1 MSCFQ
6 SCRRWRRGHSLNVIR
21 KHVFQ
26 DLKPYI
32 CTYEECDLKMFPDKS
47 TWYTHEMQ
55 MHRVQWQCCFCS
67 HEPYLSRTAF
77 ETHTQ
82 NRHQSKYSA
91 EQSTALLEIC
101 QQPLD
106 RIVASA
112 CPFCDTWEERLALAN
127 PHVQDGETLVVTPQ
141 QFRNHVGNH
150 MEQLALF
157 AITKEYKDDEIGE
170 SIVAARSHDSDES
183 SKNSAV
189 NVPVDS
195 EAEQTPELYIA
206 AFEGREDEVRRLV
219 AGNAR
224 PDYPYGTSVWNSVLS
239 AAAAGGQTQLIQLF
253 SEVYA
258 SPLSFK
264 DMLDRTSR
272 VEGSGGWA
280 PLHWAASNGHLQSVD
295 TLLGYG
301 ADPSK
306 RTREGFTASQL
317 ARDHGHDAVFAVLEI
332 ALWRHEEKL
341 KREGFPPNEY
351 EIEPMNMRFDSPQ
364 TSLQGRL
371 GDFNASELAENL
383 LPMGP
388 FGRSLANAEKWE
400 GSYIPLVLVN
410 CFKVIEKSAD
420 KTLYLRS
427 PGNLENTRIL
437 REKMARCESAL
448 LVRPPLL
455 TRPSS

>member
-1 MSCFQ
+1 
-6 SCRRWRRGHSLNVIR
+6 
-21 KHVFQ
+21 
-26 DLKPYI
+26 
-32 CTYEECDLKMFPDKS
+32 
-47 TWYTHEMQ
+47 

-157 AITKEYKDDEIGE
+157 AITKEYKDDEIVE
-170 SIVAARSHDSDES
+170 SVVAARSHDSDES

-280 PLHWAASNGHLQSVD
+280 PLHWAASNGHLRSVD
-295 TLLGYG
+295 ALLGYG
-301 ADPSK
+301 ADPS
-306 RTREGFTASQL
+306 RGTLEGFTASQL
-317 ARDHGHDAVFAVLEI
+317 ARDHGHDAVATVLE
-332 ALWRHEEKL
+332 AAERRHEEKL
-341 KREGFPPNEY
+341 KREESIASLSPNGN
-351 EIEPMNMRFDSPQ
+351 EIETESRVDDPQ
-364 TSLQGRL
+364 TSPQSRP
-371 GDFNASELAENL
+371 GDFVVSELAGNL
-383 LPMGP
+383 PPMGP
-388 FGRSLANAEKWE
+388 FGRALANAEKWE
-400 GSYIPLVLVN
+400 NSYIPLVLVH
-410 CFKVIEKSAD
+410 CFKAIEKFVYIDIS
-420 KTLYLRS
+420 KNRIHYLI
-427 PGNLENTRIL
+427 PPNNLANTRIL
-437 REKMARCESAL
+437 RDKMARCKSAL
-448 LVRPPLL
+448 LAKPP
-455 TRPSS
+455 PSNAS

>member
-1 MSCFQ
+1 
-6 SCRRWRRGHSLNVIR
+6 
-21 KHVFQ
+21 VFQ

-55 MHRVQWQCCFCS
+55 THRVQWQCCFCS
-67 HEPYLSRTAF
+67 HEPYLSRAAF

-91 EQSTALLEIC
+91 EQSTTLPEIC

-170 SIVAARSHDSDES
+170 SVVAARSHDSDES
-183 SKNSAV
+183 SKDSAV
-189 NVPVDS
+189 NVPVDY

-224 PDYPYGTSVWNSVLS
+224 PGPDYLNGKSVWSSALS

-258 SPLSFK
+258 SPLNFK
-264 DMLDRTSR
+264 QMLDWTWPI
-272 VEGSGGWA
+272 EGSGGWA
-280 PLHWAASNGHLQSVD
+280 PLHWAASNGHLRSVD
-295 TLLGYG
+295 ALLGYG
-301 ADPSK
+301 ANPSK
-306 RTREGFTASQL
+306 HTIEGFTASQL
-317 ARDHGHDAVFAVLEI
+317 ARDHGHDAVAAVLE
-332 ALWRHEEKL
+332 AAERRHEEKL
-341 KREGFPPNEY
+341 KIEESVASHSPNEN
-351 EIEPMNMRFDSPQ
+351 EIEAESRVDDPQ

-371 GDFNASELAENL
+371 GDLNVSELPGNL
-383 LPMGP
+383 PPMGP
-388 FGRSLANAEKWE
+388 FGRGLANAEKWE

-410 CFKVIEKSAD
+410 CFKAIEKSVD

-448 LVRPPLL
+448 LAEPSPL